1 MRVLVLHSDVSADAA
16 PDDLDT
22 LVTAQ
27 AVTDVLAARGHQVVQ
42 RAFVPEPG
50 RLADLVAA
58 AQAETVFNLVESVH
72 GDGMQSAIV
81 PAMLEKLDIPYTGAR
96 AAALALA
103 ADKVLSKRVMR
114 AAGLP
119 TADWAAPPGWDE
131 LEPERRYVVKS
142 VTEDASLGLDDDA
155 VVSGADVPA
164 RAELSKRTYG
174 GRWFAE
180 AYLEGREFNV
190 ALLQDAHEL
199 RVLPIPEMRFE
210 AWDEARPRIVGYAAK
225 WSEDSA
231 DAANTVRS
239 FAVSGDEPA
248 LAADL
253 AALALRVWPLF
264 GLRGYARIDFRLDDQ
279 GAPMILEVNPNPC
292 LEPNAGFAAAAA
304 EAGMSYPYLIE
315 HVLRGGK
322 DDC

>member
-1 MRVLVLHSDVSADAA
+1 
-16 PDDLDT
+16 
-22 LVTAQ
+22 
-27 AVTDVLAARGHQVVQ
+27 
-42 RAFVPEPG
+42 
-50 RLADLVAA
+50 
-58 AQAETVFNLVESVH
+58 
-72 GDGMQSAIV
+72 
-81 PAMLEKLDIPYTGAR
+81 
-96 AAALALA
+96 
-103 ADKVLSKRVMR
+103 MR